1 MPFSVEQV
9 GSHWGGGVQ
18 VDVLAINWR
27 EKQLL
32 LGESKWQA
40 EPIRRRVV
48 RELIETKTP
57 KVLNHLPEDGD
68 GWLVHYAFFSRS
80 GFTDEARSLS
90 NTHDTQLVDLARL
103 DNDLHMT

>member
-9 GSHWGGGVQ
+9 GSHWSGGVQ
-18 VDVLAINWR
+18 VDVVAINWR

-40 EPIRRRVV
+40 DPIRRQVV

-57 KVLNHLPEDGD
+57 KVLKQLPEKGD
-68 GWLVHYAFFSRS
+68 GWRVHYAFFSRS
-80 GFTDEARSLS
+80 GFTAEARALS
-90 NTHDTQLVDLARL
+90 NTHNAQLVDLARL
-103 DNDLHMT
+103 DNDLRG